1 MPRTP
6 VVGDGDGA
14 YSHAIILAG
23 LGAMG
28 IAADKDSRGTP
39 VALIESTR
47 ALIHGRR
54 FADAA
59 DLIAEFLTSAP
70 GGSAAPIAR
79 SLHELCAAA
88 AEHRRTADRLEAGS
102 RAHVAAELELRPV
115 AEAVL
120 ASWRT
125 ALEVSADPEPPR
137 PPAAPP
143 ASPAPRPDVEV
154 RTLGSLEVT
163 IRGHRVERWGS
174 MRARAIFQYVVLHAE
189 RPVRREV
196 LMETFWS
203 GHTHDSA
210 RNNLNV
216 SVYNLRRTLRG
227 PPGRHAVRYADG
239 CYVLDLTL
247 AWWIDR
253 DELLRAFARAAEDR
267 RLGRREEA
275 IEAYREGL
283 ALYRGPLLDD
293 DAISEWHLDEQRYL
307 EDARLAALEEVGELH
322 LELGDPRAAEQAA
335 REALVTD
342 HCRESAHRLIMRCY
356 ARNDQHHLVSRQLKI
371 CVTTLR
377 RELGITPAPETI
389 HVFESLTSRA
399 SSLH

>member
-1 MPRTP
+1 M
-6 VVGDGDGA
+6 
-14 YSHAIILAG
+14 
-23 LGAMG
+23 
-28 IAADKDSRGTP
+28 
-39 VALIESTR
+39 
-47 ALIHGRR
+47 
-54 FADAA
+54 
-59 DLIAEFLTSAP
+59 
-70 GGSAAPIAR
+70 PIAR
-79 SLHELCAAA
+79 SLYELCAAA
-88 AEHRRTADRLEAGS
+88 AEHRGTADRLEAGA
-102 RAHVAAELELRPV
+102 RAHIAAELELRPL

-125 ALEVSADPEPPR
+125 ALEVSAGPDSPR
-137 PPAAPP
+137 PRTAPP
-143 ASPAPRPDVEV
+143 ASRPPRPDVEV
-154 RTLGSLEVT
+154 RVLGPLEVT
-163 IRGHRVERWGS
+163 IRGRRVERWGS

-189 RPVRREV
+189 RPVRREM
-196 LMETFWS
+196 LMETFWP
-203 GHTHDSA
+203 GHTRDSA

-227 PPGRHAVRYADG
+227 PPGRHLVRYADG
-239 CYVLDLTL
+239 SYALDLKLT
-247 AWWIDR
+247 WWIDR
-253 DELLRAFARAAEDR
+253 DEFLRAFARAGEDR

-293 DAISEWHLDEQRYL
+293 DAVSEWYLDEQRYL

-322 LELGDPRAAEQAA
+322 LELGDARAAEQAA
-335 REALVTD
+335 REALAAD

-389 HVFESLTSRA
+389 HVFESLTTRA
-399 SSLH
+399 SSVH